1 LEGSHGHKLFHRG
14 MTLGTI
20 AQRLIGNLLLNF
32 KNFVTLLAFVLVNW
46 HFVFTY
52 DIQDID

>member
-1 LEGSHGHKLFHRG
+1 
-14 MTLGTI
+14 
-20 AQRLIGNLLLNF
+20 LNF